1 MGCTGFHA
9 YVCLY
14 LPVPC
19 LCVWMHFYGMVGM
32 RVWHGGLCSHAPELA
47 LTCVTPL
54 RGYLTPS
61 HQDEYRTS
69 VRCAK
74 CKQPVTAVSAREKL
88 CTSEQCKHL
97 VFNRLGPTADHVS
110 PPPTP
115 ACVTSRGRCTCG
127 MAGVCVCLPARQAQD
142 APFFYPPPLTHTHTR
157 IPQPTHGARVRKLGK
172 HPPHGGEGGG
182 GECDAHMQHTHHTD
196 TPHRHAHTDT
206 HTHAHAQLAC
216 LRACV
221 LCAAG
226 RPCLVSGVALARD
239 QNAALNLEAVWRKW
253 ITKHK
258 RPKYLARPS
267 RGTAEEATEDDVE
280 HEEDPD
286 EDEVEGEGPGEDGTG
301 ADGMDLGHDDD
312 EEEEPEE
319 EDEEC
324 SGGDAGHGGGAGT
337 KKRGRKGGECPST
350 GPCPRAAARTHTW
363 AR

>member
-1 MGCTGFHA
+1 
-9 YVCLY
+9 
-14 LPVPC
+14 
-19 LCVWMHFYGMVGM
+19 
-32 RVWHGGLCSHAPELA
+32 
-47 LTCVTPL
+47 
-54 RGYLTPS
+54 
-61 HQDEYRTS
+61 
-69 VRCAK
+69 
-74 CKQPVTAVSAREKL
+74 
-88 CTSEQCKHL
+88 
-97 VFNRLGPTADHVS
+97 
-110 PPPTP
+110 
-115 ACVTSRGRCTCG
+115 
-127 MAGVCVCLPARQAQD
+127 
-142 APFFYPPPLTHTHTR
+142 
-157 IPQPTHGARVRKLGK
+157 
-172 HPPHGGEGGG
+172 
-182 GECDAHMQHTHHTD
+182 MQHTHHTD

-324 SGGDAGHGGGAGT
+324 SGGNAGHGGGAGT
-337 KKRGRKGGECPST
+337 KKRGRTGGECPST